1 MYCVIFFTGTSPIS
15 NFQSSIFL
23 SFLNE
28 ISTRYTAGSLQKK
41 LHMVD
46 AKHVRMFRCTVPS
59 KVYTVWWCGAVLQT
73 HTDAVVAHTIQK
85 SNKNQ
90 TCSILWR
97 ILVTQQL
104 YRY

>member
-1 MYCVIFFTGTSPIS
+1 M
-15 NFQSSIFL
+15 
-23 SFLNE
+23 NE

-41 LHMVD
+41 SHMVG

-73 HTDAVVAHTIQK
+73 HTDAVVTVVAHI
-85 SNKNQ
+85 KNQ